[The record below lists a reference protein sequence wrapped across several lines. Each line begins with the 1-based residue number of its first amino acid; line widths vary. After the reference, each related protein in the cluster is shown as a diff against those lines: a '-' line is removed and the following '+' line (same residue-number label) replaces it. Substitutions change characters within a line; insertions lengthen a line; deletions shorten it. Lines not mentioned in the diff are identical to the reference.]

1 MGRDATGFI
10 STEELESSSDEDES
24 FCEEVKNISCESDPE
39 EDESLSVE
47 LSLVVLLLRFVSK
60 TPSPRFC

>member
-24 FCEEVKNISCESDPE
+24 FCEEVKNISCES